1 MEKSEIV
8 KENIKN
14 LLENRAEFYALF
26 DEKIPKLGDTDVFD
40 FKNAKQVDIKEIY
53 QKFYKYDYAIRKLL
67 PYLYEA
73 YGVKFNV

>member
-8 KENIKN
+8 KENIQK
-14 LLENRAEFYALF
+14 LLDNRAEFYALF
-26 DEKIPKLGDTDVFD
+26 DEKIPKINGTDVFD
-40 FKNAKQVDIKEIY
+40 FKNAKDCDIKEIY

>member
-8 KENIKN
+8 KENIEK
-14 LLENRAEFYALF
+14 LLDSRAEFYALF
-26 DEKIPKLGDTDVFD
+26 DEKIPKFADTDVFD
-40 FKNAKQVDIKEIY
+40 FANAKTADMKEIY
-53 QKFYKYDYAIRKLL
+53 NKFYKYDYAIRKLL

>member
-14 LLENRAEFYALF
+14 LLEKRAEFYALF
-26 DEKIPKLGDTDVFD
+26 DEKIPKFKDSDVFD
-40 FKNAKQVDIKEIY
+40 FKNAKQADIKEIY
-53 QKFYKYDYAIRKLL
+53 EKFHKYDYAIRKLL

-73 YGVKFNV
+73 YGVEFNV